1 MGTSVYLVLNVYAML
16 MAEAF
21 TISTTTIAVRLGILP
36 RWLAVFGWVVAVVL
50 LLTIERFAWVQ
61 ILFPVWVL
69 GPERPSPGPPARRP
83 RRECNY
89 LRMLT
94 ARAITSS
101 PTISE
106 IASSAI
112 IRSLAQGLMADT
124 SDGLKAVAVRR
135 RLLY

>member
-1 MGTSVYLVLNVYAML
+1 
-16 MAEAF
+16 
-21 TISTTTIAVRLGILP
+21 
-36 RWLAVFGWVVAVVL
+36 
-50 LLTIERFAWVQ
+50 
-61 ILFPVWVL
+61 
-69 GPERPSPGPPARRP
+69 
-83 RRECNY
+83 
-89 LRMLT
+89 LT
-94 ARAITSS
+94 ARAIISS